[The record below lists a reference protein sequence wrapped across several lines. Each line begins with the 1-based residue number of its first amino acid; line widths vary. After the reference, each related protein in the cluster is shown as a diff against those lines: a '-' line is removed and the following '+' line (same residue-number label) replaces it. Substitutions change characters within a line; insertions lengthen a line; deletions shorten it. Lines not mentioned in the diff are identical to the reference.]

1 MYNLANAEAPMI
13 IVTSVEAQN
22 RFGQLLDS
30 AQREPI
36 TITRHGRTAAF
47 IISPQEMAELEEAR
61 RGQGAQQARSQR
73 AWANACAEGW
83 NTVEEQLG
91 SFADG
96 HSTL

>member
-1 MYNLANAEAPMI
+1 MI

-36 TITRHGRTAAF
+36 TITRHGRTAAY

-61 RGQGAQQARSQR
+61 RGRSAQQALNHRK
-73 AWANACAEGW
+73 WADACSEGW

-91 SFADG
+91 SFADE